1 MEYGDRALVAKDS
14 CTCEG
19 YNQTYECTIS
29 GGAATVWKGSAF
41 DCPERG
47 NEITLFHNNNSTVG
61 VCNDGEITARI
72 IRVENDTYTTQ
83 LTVNISS
90 ELVGQNIT
98 CANDTGTELSEVGSI
113 VVNVNGSGGMAVREW
128 SKLDIEY
135 SSNMVL

>member
-1 MEYGDRALVAKDS
+1 MHAGYVTEATGASALVAKNT

-19 YNQTYECTIS
+19 YNQIYECTIT

-72 IRVENDTYTTQ
+72 IRVENDIYTTQ
-83 LTVNISS
+83 LTVNVSS
-90 ELVGQNIT
+90 ELDGQNIT
-98 CANDTGTELSEVGSI
+98 CANDTGTELSEVGSLVVNTADGMIIVINLVAI
-113 VVNVNGSGGMAVREW
+113 VVHH
-128 SKLDIEY
+128 
-135 SSNMVL
+135 

>member
-1 MEYGDRALVAKDS
+1 M
-14 CTCEG
+14 
-19 YNQTYECTIS
+19 
-29 GGAATVWKGSAF
+29 F

-72 IRVENDTYTTQ
+72 IRVENDTYTSQ

-113 VVNVNGSGGMAVREW
+113 VVNTTDGMIIVINLVAIIVHH
-128 SKLDIEY
+128 
-135 SSNMVL
+135 